1 MQQIMSRESLQR
13 FYGKGIHLYGQGIE
27 CQGWFIVPFI
37 SGQFYTTSCF
47 DPKGKRYISWSQY
60 LSLEEAIAAGRL
72 FVLHRVREIASVY

>member
-1 MQQIMSRESLQR
+1 MKQMISRESLQR
-13 FYGKGIHLYGQGIE
+13 FYGKGIHLYAQGVE

-60 LSLEEAIAAGRL
+60 LSTEEAIAVDCL
-72 FVLHRVREIASVY
+72 FVLRRVREIASVY